1 MTHIISQVLAEKNIK
16 ISNFIIDNLYK
27 AGIDNVKDNI
37 EFYSDKPYSCDSV
50 IQELFLR
57 GVIEYINNNKLI

>member
-1 MTHIISQVLAEKNIK
+1 MTHIINQILTEKNIK
-16 ISNFIIDNLYK
+16 KTNFIIENLYK
-27 AGIDNVKDNI
+27 VGMDNVKDNI
-37 EFYSDKPYSCDSV
+37 EYYSDKPYSCDSV